1 MTTLARGRPRTGT
14 ARHRVPGLQC
24 GAVPEPL
31 EPIFLPANQ
40 PPQFYRG
47 GAAITELRHGELR
60 GGEARD
66 YGPEDWI
73 ASTTSRFTGGTDGLT
88 RLPDGRWL
96 ADAVSADPRGWLG
109 DAHLRRF
116 GDSTALLV
124 KLLDAGQRLPIH
136 FHPDDR
142 FARAHFDSH
151 FGKTEAWIVLG
162 TSGTTPTVYT
172 GFRDTLPAAT
182 VREWVMDQDSP
193 SMLEALNAVPV
204 STGDTVVIPA
214 GLPHA
219 IGAGVFVVELQQ
231 PTDFSLTME
240 WRDFLDSP
248 EKGHLGIG
256 FDTALQ
262 VLDTSGWDEERLAA
276 LVRRGSG
283 PAPGSERASG
293 DRGPAER
300 AASDLLAPVA
310 DEFFR
315 ADRLCP
321 AAASPAGITLTPGF
335 AVLVAIDG
343 AGMLTSQRAAA
354 PIARGD
360 TVVVPYGAGG
370 LELSGDITVVRCRPP
385 A

>member
-1 MTTLARGRPRTGT
+1 M
-14 ARHRVPGLQC
+14 
-24 GAVPEPL
+24 PEPL

-47 GAAITELRHGELR
+47 GAAIAALR
-60 GGEARD
+60 GDEARE
-66 YGPEDWI
+66 YGPEDWV
-73 ASTTSRFTGGTDGLT
+73 ASTTTRFTGGPEGLT

-96 ADAVSADPRGWLG
+96 ADAVTADPRGWLG

-124 KLLDAGQRLPIH
+124 KLLDAGQRLPVH

-151 FGKTEAWIVLG
+151 FGKTEAWVVLG
-162 TSGTTPTVYT
+162 TSGDDATVYT
-172 GFRDTLPAAT
+172 GFRETTPAAT
-182 VREWVMDQDSP
+182 VRDWVRDQDAP

-204 STGDTVVIPA
+204 APGDTVVIPA

-231 PTDFSLTME
+231 PTDFSLTLE

-248 EKGHLGIG
+248 EQGHLGVG

-262 VLDTSGWDEERLAA
+262 VLDTSGWDTERLTS
-276 LVRRGSG
+276 LIRRGDGVDAGTAG
-283 PAPGSERASG
+283 PHAG
-293 DRGPAER
+293 DGGTTE
-300 AASDLLAPVA
+300 LLAPLA
-310 DEFFR
+310 DGFFR
-315 ADRLCP
+315 ADRLRP
-321 AAASPAGITLTPGF
+321 SAAESAAITLTPGF

-343 AGMLTSQRAAA
+343 AGTLTCDRGGRA
-354 PIARGD
+354 IARGD
-360 TVVVPYGAGG
+360 TVVVPYGAGP
-370 LELSGDITVVRCRPP
+370 LELSGDVTVVRCRPP

>member
-1 MTTLARGRPRTGT
+1 M
-14 ARHRVPGLQC
+14 
-24 GAVPEPL
+24 PL
-31 EPIFLPANQ
+31 EPIILPANQ

-47 GAAITELRHGELR
+47 GAAIADLR
-60 GGEARD
+60 GGDARE
-66 YGPEDWI
+66 YGPEDWV
-73 ASTTSRFTGGTDGLT
+73 ASTTSMFASDTDGLS

-96 ADAVSADPRGWLG
+96 RDAVCDDPRGWLG

-124 KLLDAGQRLPIH
+124 KLLDAGQRLPVH

-151 FGKTEAWIVLG
+151 FGKTEAWIVVG
-162 TSGTTPTVYT
+162 TSSEDPTVYT
-172 GFRDTLPAAT
+172 GFRETQSPDT
-182 VREWVMDQDSP
+182 VRDWVRDQDAP

-204 STGDTVVIPA
+204 APGDTVVIPA

-262 VLDTSGWDEERLAA
+262 VLDTSGWDAERLST
-276 LVRRGSG
+276 LVRHTGE
-283 PAPGSERASG
+283 PDTA
-293 DRGPAER
+293 AE
-300 AASDLLAPVA
+300 LLAAPA
-310 DEFFR
+310 DGFFR
-315 ADRLCP
+315 ADRLRP
-321 AAASPAGITLTPGF
+321 RPTTTLAPSF
-335 AVLVAIDG
+335 AVLVVVDG
-343 AGMLTSQRAAA
+343 GGALASERAAV
-354 PIARGD
+354 PVSRGD
-360 TVVVPYGAGG
+360 TVVVPYGAGE
-370 LELSGDITVVRCRPP
+370 LELSGDVTVIRCRPP